1 MDSSQTRKNSIA
13 TRRRMAHPPLMNHT
27 RTSLRL
33 DYSGGLAT
41 LTLCQPG
48 RGNPIDETFTQ
59 ELRSVFLELWGRKD
73 LRAVLLRAEGKNF
86 SFGGDLKSFHA
97 ERENMA
103 PLVQSWTADLHM
115 ALQRAW
121 QLPVP
126 IVAEVQGWAMGGAVA
141 LLAGCDV
148 VVAGEGAKLG
158 SAFTQIG
165 LSCDSG
171 TTATLTSRMG
181 MARARRFVMLA
192 EVLGSQE
199 ALVAGLVD
207 KVVADAELPAQA
219 MALAQQLANG
229 PTLAYGEVKRLFM
242 KAGAVQMQAQLED
255 EALTMARI
263 CVTEDAREGIAA
275 MVEKRKPVFTG
286 R

>member
-1 MDSSQTRKNSIA
+1 MD
-13 TRRRMAHPPLMNHT
+13 HPPPMTDT
-27 RTSLRL
+27 RTSLGMEF
-33 DYSGGLAT
+33 SNGLAI

-48 RGNPIDETFTQ
+48 RGNPIDETFTR

-86 SFGGDLKSFHA
+86 SVGGDLKSFHA
-97 ERENMA
+97 ACDNMA
-103 PLVQSWTADLHM
+103 PLVQAWTADLHM

-141 LLAGCDV
+141 MLAGCDL
-148 VVAGEGAKLG
+148 VVAAESARLG

-181 MARARRFVMLA
+181 MVRARRFVMLA
-192 EVLGSQE
+192 EVLGSQD
-199 ALVAGLVD
+199 ALHAGLVD
-207 KVVADAELPAQA
+207 KVVADGELPAQA
-219 MALAQQLANG
+219 LALAQQLASG
-229 PTLAYGEVKRLFM
+229 PTLAYGEIKRLFM
-242 KAGAVQMQAQLED
+242 KAGAVQLQAQLED

-263 CVTEDAREGIAA
+263 CVTGDAKEGISA
-275 MVEKRKPVFTG
+275 MMEKRKPAFTG